1 MKTKATL
8 IASAAVI
15 ALIASPPS
23 AKAGD
28 EAIAALGGFIGGVI
42 VGTLSSDSRH
52 ETAVVIEAGHGGRR
66 DGRYDRGR
74 RENRNDRRYGK
85 SHRNDRRYGKSHHN
99 DRRYRNGYNSNRG
112 RHGRWVYR
120 TERRWVPGYWTYRRD
135 RCGDSR
141 RIWHQG
147 RHVSSRVRVWVSIGS
162 DRPQGHH
169 RNKG

>member
-28 EAIAALGGFIGGVI
+28 EVIAALGGFIGGVI

-52 ETAVVIEAGHGGRR
+52 ETAVVIEAGHRGRS
-66 DGRYDRGR
+66 DGHYDRGR
-74 RENRNDRRYGK
+74 RDHRDDRRYGK
-85 SHRNDRRYGKSHHN
+85 RHHGDRRYGKSHHR
-99 DRRYRNGYNSNRG
+99 DRG

-135 RCGDSR
+135 RCGDSL
-141 RIWHQG
+141 RIWHRG
-147 RHVSSRVRVWVSIGS
+147 RHVSTRVRVWVSIGN
-162 DRPQGHH
+162 DRPRGHH
-169 RNKG
+169 RNRG

>member
-8 IASAAVI
+8 IASAAVIALI

-28 EAIAALGGFIGGVI
+28 EAIAALGGFIGDVI

-52 ETAVVIEAGHGGRR
+52 ETAVVIEAGHGSRR
-66 DGRYDRGR
+66 DGHYDRGR
-74 RENRNDRRYGK
+74 RE
-85 SHRNDRRYGKSHHN
+85 HRNDRRYGKSDRN
-99 DRRYRNGYNSNRG
+99 DHSYGKGQQSDRG
-112 RHGRWVYR
+112 RCGRWVYR

-141 RIWHQG
+141 RIWHRG
-147 RHVSSRVRVWVSIGS
+147 RHVNTRVRVWVTIAN
-162 DRPQGHH
+162 DRSQGHH